1 MPLDF
6 RKSKLGFANPL
17 KPSSDDISYDP
28 YDLQDPTTA
37 ANVISAKEDVFE
49 RRNVFKG
56 TNEYTALVITPPED
70 LISSIVSGVYTAFQ
84 IGIGEQSKI
93 VRLKV
98 HVPELHACL
107 GNPCDIGHYERASS
121 EKEKLAI
128 AEQIIENHPWVTA
141 RVNLSLFENPSFG
154 DIIKIKFT
162 KGPSGGAI
170 EDAEVVQ
177 IMSRGNAESIKTY
190 CDATLVDKYASTIPT
205 IFDMLGAVPPVPNAT
220 GTQSVGAGSADI
232 AIGLAWPFTGNYK
245 ISSPVS
251 IYRALKKRAHLGT
264 DYGMRIGVRL
274 YASAAGTVEAAGGSK
289 GDGGLRVRI
298 MHPNGFTNG
307 DTLYTVYMH
316 MSRINVNE
324 GQSVQQ
330 GQFIGL
336 SGNTG
341 KGTGPHLH
349 FEVRRKD
356 LIMVWDKKTKTY
368 KKSYQIPGISN
379 ITVKPGATETEDVK
393 NRRRLFAYTVYS
405 APEVVTLPCVP
416 IGGQ

>member
-1 MPLDF
+1 MQQRLLAAYTP
-6 RKSKLGFANPL
+6 
-17 KPSSDDISYDP
+17 
-28 YDLQDPTTA
+28 TA

-98 HVPELHACL
+98 HIPELHACL

-205 IFDMLGAVPPVPNAT
+205 IFDMLGNVPPVPSAT

-232 AIGLAWPFTGNYK
+232 AIGLAWPFAGSHPV
-245 ISSPVS
+245 SSTIS
-251 IYRALKKRAHLGT
+251 IYRVLKDKKRAHLGT
-264 DYGMRIGVRL
+264 DYGKMRIGTPL
-274 YASAAGTVEAAGGSK
+274 YASATGTVEAAGGSK

-298 MHPNGFTNG
+298 KHPKGFTNG
-307 DTLYTVYMH
+307 DDLYTIYMH
-316 MSRINVNE
+316 MSRISVRE
-324 GQSVQQ
+324 GQLVQQ

-349 FEVRRKD
+349 FEIRRKD
-356 LIMVWDKKTKTY
+356 YVGG
-368 KKSYQIPGISN
+368 SYIIPLISN
-379 ITVKPGATETEDVK
+379 ITVKPGSPDTPEIKE
-393 NRRRLFAYTVYS
+393 RRRLFAYTVYS

-416 IGGQ
+416 FGGP

>member
-98 HVPELHACL
+98 HIPELHACL

-205 IFDMLGAVPPVPNAT
+205 VFGMFGNFFGGGTDASGSIQST
-220 GTQSVGAGSADI
+220 GNGSADI
-232 AIGLAWPFTGNYK
+232 AIQLAFPYVGNPDRDGP
-245 ISSPVS
+245 SRPAL
-251 IYRALKKRAHLGT
+251 YRVVKQLNRRRAHLGS
-264 DYGMRIGVRL
+264 DIGMRVGTKLYSCADGVIVDSGQG
-274 YASAAGTVEAAGGSK
+274 SAASGI
-289 GDGGLRVRI
+289 RI
-298 MHPNGFTNG
+298 RIRHPQGFTNG
-307 DTLYTVYMH
+307 DDLYTAYMH
-316 MSRINVNE
+316 LSKTLVRE
-324 GQSVQQ
+324 GQEVKR
-330 GQFIGL
+330 GQLIAL

-341 KGTGPHLH
+341 GSTGPHLH
-349 FEVRRKD
+349 LEIRRKIKGLVGGFGYPED
-356 LIMVWDKKTKTY
+356 F
-368 KKSYQIPGISN
+368 
-379 ITVKPGATETEDVK
+379 TVKPGEENTSEGQ
-393 NRRRLFAYTVYS
+393 RRKKMFSWGVYD
-405 APEVVTLPCVP
+405 PLEVITLPCVP
-416 IGGQ
+416 IGGP